1 MGGSLSPR
9 YSIAG
14 APHGREV
21 LSEAYRRAPPKA
33 AGSNP
38 ALPSSGFCRSIA
50 KVPGWICDILPGTTP
65 QPPRPDYDFCLGDC
79 HGPAALAMTVMKE
92 GCEMML
98 YRVVNAWIQN
108 DGRVK
113 EGKRKQMY
121 QTSQRLDVGG
131 LYFLQP
137 GKLYRVVEELDTG
150 RDE

>member
-1 MGGSLSPR
+1 
-9 YSIAG
+9 
-14 APHGREV
+14 
-21 LSEAYRRAPPKA
+21 
-33 AGSNP
+33 
-38 ALPSSGFCRSIA
+38 
-50 KVPGWICDILPGTTP
+50 
-65 QPPRPDYDFCLGDC
+65 
-79 HGPAALAMTVMKE
+79 
-92 GCEMML
+92 MML